1 MNRTRNF
8 GRAVALTLLAGALAL
23 LWFGG
28 GWAWRQLLRLHGV
41 H

>member
-1 MNRTRNF
+1 MNRTI
-8 GRAVALTLLAGALAL
+8 GRVVVSTLLAGALAV

>member
-1 MNRTRNF
+1 MTRTLSRVIV
-8 GRAVALTLLAGALAL
+8 AVLLFAGVAVVWL
-23 LWFGG
+23 GG

>member
-1 MNRTRNF
+1 VAGMLLV
-8 GRAVALTLLAGALAL
+8 GVAV

>member
-1 MNRTRNF
+1 MNKSISRLIVV
-8 GRAVALTLLAGALAL
+8 GLLVVGVAV

>member
-1 MNRTRNF
+1 MNRSIARVVV
-8 GRAVALTLLAGALAL
+8 AVLLLAGVAVV
-23 LWFGG
+23 WFGG

>member
-1 MNRTRNF
+1 MNRSVARVVV
-8 GRAVALTLLAGALAL
+8 AVLLLVGVAVV
-23 LWFGG
+23 WFGG